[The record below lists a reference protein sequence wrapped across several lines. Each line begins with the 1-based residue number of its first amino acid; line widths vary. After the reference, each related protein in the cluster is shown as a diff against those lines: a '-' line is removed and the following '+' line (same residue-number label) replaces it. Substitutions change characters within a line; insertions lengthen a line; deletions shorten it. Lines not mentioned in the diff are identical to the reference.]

1 MEPVAALRGE
11 ELVSWAVTVIPLPFQ
26 VHALPIPAVQ
36 GWAYMG
42 TLHRTQTHDRQA
54 LFH

>member
-1 MEPVAALRGE
+1 MEPVADLRGE
-11 ELVSWAVTVIPLPFQ
+11 ELVSWAVTVILLPFQ

-42 TLHRTQTHDRQA
+42 T
-54 LFH
+54 

>member
-11 ELVSWAVTVIPLPFQ
+11 ELVNWAVTVILLPFK

-36 GWAYMG
+36 GWAYVG
-42 TLHRTQTHDRQA
+42 I
-54 LFH
+54 